1 MGGLPPDAIGMAI
14 LGGVLLYGTLFYGL
28 WIAKKRSRELIERLK
43 KHYGE
48 EVSE

>member
-28 WIAKKRSRELIERLK
+28 WIARTRGKKLEEKLK
-43 KHYGE
+43 KYYGE
-48 EVSE
+48 EEA